1 MGYTISGILINQL
14 PNTEIFEADFEVEKI
29 TLADRTDLNPKN
41 LTISF
46 SDHSTFIFLESIFYK
61 NISENEELTKLEA
74 QLCEFFPNSSI
85 LIVAINDTSDI
96 TGYSYLKSS
105 MKIRTKMV
113 AQGRP
118 FLDFGKLNENEKM
131 LHDQIVR
138 YIEKNPKTKTSLFDH
153 TKNMSELEKS
163 KFELIFRDSLYQK
176 INKENNFEYLGGS
189 LDRYCI
195 DEILQNE
202 FKTNWT
208 KIEAQKS
215 YAFNKKKFNFDKESI
230 QNFINLAWQ
239 KSINPT

>member
-14 PNTEIFEADFEVEKI
+14 PNKEIFDADFVLEKI
-29 TLADRTDLNPKN
+29 KSSDRTVLNPKN

-46 SDHSTFIFLESIFYK
+46 SEHSTYIFLDSIFFK
-61 NISENEELTKLEA
+61 NISENEQLTKLEA
-74 QLCEFFPNSSI
+74 QLCEVFPNSSI
-85 LIVAINDTSDI
+85 LIVAINDTSDT

-105 MKIRTKMV
+105 KKIRTKMV

-118 FLDFGKLNENEKM
+118 FLDFGELNENEKM

-138 YIEKNPKTKTSLFDH
+138 YIEKNSKTKASLFDH
-153 TKNMSELEKS
+153 TKKMSEIEKS

-195 DEILQNE
+195 DEILQNV
-202 FKTNWT
+202 FKTNWA
-208 KIEAQKS
+208 KIEAQRS
-215 YAFNKKKFNFDKESI
+215 YAFNKNKINFNKELI
-230 QNFINLAWQ
+230 QSFINLAWQ